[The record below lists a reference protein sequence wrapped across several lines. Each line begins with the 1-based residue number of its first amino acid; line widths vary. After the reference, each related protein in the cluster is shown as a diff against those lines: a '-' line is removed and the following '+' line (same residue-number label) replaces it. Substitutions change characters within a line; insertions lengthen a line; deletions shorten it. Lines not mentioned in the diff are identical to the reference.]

1 MIALFQ
7 GGQAYKTSTMTML
20 IKHNMGLKQIH
31 VACSPEN
38 LWTTL
43 RMERPFRKAHAV
55 ANEVN

>member
-7 GGQAYKTSTMTML
+7 GGQAYKTSTITML
-20 IKHNMGLKQIH
+20 IKHDMGLKQIH

-38 LWTTL
+38 LGTMF
-43 RMERPFRKAHAV
+43 RMELPFRRAHAV